1 MNINEAINIVK
12 AFKKESVKEVL
23 IDLQKTDKINST
35 YDFENIFTSAK
46 IIKEASAQIDEI
58 VHASGIMLALSV
70 WLNKN
75 EEVKYLSLGAG
86 NHKEHFDLETN
97 HRIAEFKFGKWNEN
111 SANGIRR
118 RGYFSNYV
126 TLLTADNGL
135 NKYFVVED
143 KKAFLKFLN
152 GTASWR
158 NVLSKNPSGFKK
170 LEKFLFNNKM
180 EHIVTVGEIYNL
192 FDGIVTIVDYNEI
205 LKEKKYY

>member
-1 MNINEAINIVK
+1 MMDINEAINIVK

-23 IDLQKTDKINST
+23 LELQKTDITNST

-58 VHASGIMLALSV
+58 VHASGIMLELSV
-70 WLNKN
+70 WLNEN
-75 EEVKYLSLGAG
+75 EDVKYLSLGAG

-118 RGYFSNYV
+118 RGYFSNYI

-135 NKYFVVED
+135 NKYFVIED
-143 KKAFLKFLN
+143 KNAFLKFLN

-158 NVLSKNPSGFKK
+158 NVLSKNPSVFKK
-170 LEKFLFNNKM
+170 LEKFLVNNKM
-180 EHIVTVGEIYNL
+180 EHIATVGEIYHL
-192 FDGIVTIVDYNEI
+192 FNDKVAIVDYTEI
-205 LKEKKYY
+205 LKEKK